1 MVASLQHGRRSFRV
15 RHVRIELTSSGFRVR
30 RPSNEHMAQTS
41 AILQG
46 MCWKCI
52 RRGYKFLSELVAE
65 KRKHNLHGKIS

>member
-1 MVASLQHGRRSFRV
+1 
-15 RHVRIELTSSGFRVR
+15 
-30 RPSNEHMAQTS
+30 MAQTS

-52 RRGYKFLSELVAE
+52 RRGYKFLSELVVE